1 MRHGMKHI
9 NYDKVIVEWLDI
21 SSDGCDGAWNTEDQ
35 LKDLVPAICTTIGY
49 LYEDNKDWIKT
60 FATYSINE
68 NSEDF
73 DIGDAVVI
81 PRGCILLIKKIE
93 N

>member
-1 MRHGMKHI
+1 MRLGMKHI

-21 SSDGCDGAWNTEDQ
+21 QSCDNPWNTLDEFDK
-35 LKDLVPAICTTIGY
+35 LLPAKCTTIGY
-49 LYEDNKDWIKT
+49 LYEDNKDYIKT

-68 NSEDF
+68 NSEL
-73 DIGDAVVI
+73 DIDVGDAVVI
-81 PRGCILLIKKIE
+81 PRGCIVSIKKIE